1 MQYVC
6 VLMHLISILT
16 HRGYHRWKFTAEMNK
31 IKEIKL
37 NLLLLSNTM
46 WRIEKLLLET
56 ITFPRYYSVQ
66 DRNIKTE
73 FARNEILPKIAFK
86 GLFKHFRGF
95 CDSRYRS
102 STHWYRVY
110 RDNVEQVVWSW
121 ST

>member
-1 MQYVC
+1 
-6 VLMHLISILT
+6 MHLISILT
-16 HRGYHRWKFTAEMNK
+16 HRGYHRWKFTAEMNE
-31 IKEIKL
+31 IKEIEL
-37 NLLLLSNTM
+37 NVLLLSNTM
-46 WRIEKLLLET
+46 WRIRKLSLEA

-73 FARNEILPKIAFK
+73 FAGNEILPKKDNI
-86 GLFKHFRGF
+86 RGF